1 VTASFHEDLRTFI
14 TDLFPSGT
22 IVALVFKVENV
33 RMAGYICY
41 HGYQGYQ
48 CGSLLCLR
56 ERAGSVPLCGNF
68 IICFMCVCVY
78 IYIYIY
84 IYMCVCV
91 CVCESIINLEIV

>member
-1 VTASFHEDLRTFI
+1 MTASFHEDLRTFI

-22 IVALVFKVENV
+22 IVGLVIKVENV
-33 RMAGYICY
+33 RMADYICY

-68 IICFMCVCVY
+68 IICFMCVCV
-78 IYIYIY
+78 
-84 IYMCVCV
+84 CVKV
-91 CVCESIINLEIV
+91 L